1 MFINISFC
9 KNKGMFP
16 HIAFKEVEK
25 MQIYKTFSLNLE
37 SEDVYKKAQAFVKL
51 QGSTMSKIVSDII
64 KKLNDD
70 FEKKVK
76 GA

>member
-1 MFINISFC
+1 
-9 KNKGMFP
+9 
-16 HIAFKEVEK
+16 